1 MPALLQNRPP
11 YLVAGLLAAAATV
24 FSLAFAC
31 AAPFAALAA
40 LAARYQPPREALLS
54 VGLAW
59 IANQAIGYGLLGYP
73 HDANS
78 YGWGL
83 AIGIAALAGGYAAVL
98 VNARL
103 QHWLALPAGF
113 VAAFAAYQA
122 ALWLGGQALNGW
134 RLADSDGA
142 FSLAILTEVLRAN
155 LIGFAVLLAGWQMLR
170 LLDRRE
176 ASQRAA

>member
-1 MPALLQNRPP
+1 MPALLHNRPA
-11 YLVAGLLAAAATV
+11 YLVAALLAAAATL

-40 LAARYQPPREALLS
+40 LAARYQAPREALLS
-54 VGLAW
+54 IGLAW
-59 IANQAIGYGLLGYP
+59 IANQAIGYGLLDYP

-103 QHWLALPAGF
+103 QSWLALPAGF

-122 ALWLGGQALNGW
+122 LLWLGGQA
-134 RLADSDGA
+134 LADSDGA

-155 LIGFAVLLAGWQMLR
+155 LIGFAVLLAGWQVLR
-170 LLDRRE
+170 LFGKPE
-176 ASQRAA
+176 TAQRAA

>member
-11 YLVAGLLAAAATV
+11 YLVAGLLAAAATA

-40 LAARYQPPREALLS
+40 LAARYQPPREAMLS
-54 VGLAW
+54 IGLAW

-122 ALWLGGQALNGW
+122 ALWLGGQM
-134 RLADSDGA
+134 LADSDGA

-155 LIGFAVLLAGWQMLR
+155 LIGFAVLLAGWQLLR
-170 LLDRRE
+170 LFERRE